1 MKPHEHILSFLS
13 GVQRRL
19 NQARLARVVSFT
31 LLAVSLALTAWCLWW
46 IAQGYAVPK
55 SGYGIAALALPVI
68 ALAAWLSGLASRR
81 GAAHAAD
88 EHFGLKDAIS
98 SHLGFS
104 QEGREGEFVAL
115 QAETTAERVQQLSA
129 ASIPV
134 VWPRRVFTI
143 ACVLM
148 VSCLLMSFRKASPV
162 VLERIALEEETVR
175 KSEEVNKELEKE
187 IEDLIKSASDEEKE
201 LLQPDEWR
209 RWVQELKETK
219 DQKQAMRQYAE
230 LERRLA
236 EAAQKLNQ
244 RENEQL
250 LSKAAEEMKQA
261 AELKPIAKSLDE
273 QNYRQAAQQLKQM
286 SLKADVQKPDEARKE
301 LAKLKSAAQRMAAA
315 ARNFQQRNGNNASQ
329 SAGQQNQS
337 NQSQNSQK
345 SGEGQQAQGSQ
356 GSSGQQGMDQ
366 QMTALEKAV
375 QDLQQMLQ
383 QPNPNASQCQSC
395 QNQANQALDKLCQSM
410 CQCSAKRDVQK
421 KLQSLCQCTSMCQGF
436 MCDKDCQSLA
446 QCQNPGK
453 KAGSSSL
460 ENRRDGSD
468 PSVNN
473 GNQQQLTGQKGAG
486 PSDTSTESAD
496 TGSGRATQTARLQE
510 KAFKRQMESF
520 IQREDVPAEVKEGVK
535 EYFKGIQQ
543 VTPEPASPAKP

>member
-1 MKPHEHILSFLS
+1 MKPHANILSFLA

-19 NQARLARVVSFT
+19 NQARFARVVSFT
-31 LLAVSLALTAWCLWW
+31 LLGVSLALTLWCLWW

-55 SGYGIAALALPVI
+55 SGYGIAAIALPLT
-68 ALAAWLSGLASRR
+68 ALVAWLSGLISRQK
-81 GAAHAAD
+81 AAQSAD

-104 QEGREGEFVAL
+104 QEGRQGEFVTL
-115 QAETTAERVQQLSA
+115 QAEATAARVQQLSTS
-129 ASIPV
+129 SIPV
-134 VWPRRVFTI
+134 TWPRRVLTI
-143 ACVLM
+143 ASVLL
-148 VSCLLMSFRKASPV
+148 VSCLLMSFRKATPA
-162 VLERIALEEETVR
+162 VLEKIALEEETVR

-187 IEDLIKSASDEEKE
+187 IEELIKSASDDEKE
-201 LLQPDEWR
+201 LLKPDEWR
-209 RWVQELKETK
+209 RWVKELKETK
-219 DQKQAMRQYAE
+219 DQKEAMRQYAE
-230 LERRLA
+230 LERRLS
-236 EAAQKLNQ
+236 EAAQKLSQ

-250 LSKAAEEMKQA
+250 LAKAAEEMKQA

-315 ARNFQQRNGNNASQ
+315 ARNFQQRNGSNASQ

-337 NQSQNSQK
+337 KEGQNSQK
-345 SGEGQQAQGSQ
+345 SGQGQQAQGSQ

-366 QMTALEKAV
+366 QMTSLEQAV

-383 QPNPNASQCQSC
+383 QPNPNASQCQNC

-410 CQCSAKRDVQK
+410 CQSSAKRDVQK

-436 MCDKDCQSLA
+436 MCDKECQSLA
-446 QCQNPGK
+446 QCQSANK
-453 KAGSSSL
+453 KAGSGSL
-460 ENRRDGSD
+460 ENRREGSD
-468 PSVNN
+468 PNVNN

-510 KAFKRQMESF
+510 KVWKRQMESF

-543 VTPEPASPAKP
+543 VGEEKK

>member
-1 MKPHEHILSFLS
+1 MKPHANILSFLA

-19 NQARLARVVSFT
+19 NQARFARVVSFT
-31 LLAVSLALTAWCLWW
+31 LLGVSLALTVWCLWW

-55 SGYGIAALALPVI
+55 SGYGIAAIALPLT
-68 ALAAWLSGLASRR
+68 ALVAWLSGLISRQK
-81 GAAHAAD
+81 AAQSAD

-104 QEGREGEFVAL
+104 QEGRQGEFVTL
-115 QAETTAERVQQLSA
+115 QAEATAARVQQLSTS
-129 ASIPV
+129 SIPV
-134 VWPRRVFTI
+134 TWPRRVLTI
-143 ACVLM
+143 ASVLL
-148 VSCLLMSFRKASPV
+148 VSCLLMSFRKATPA
-162 VLERIALEEETVR
+162 VLEKIALEEETVR

-187 IEDLIKSASDEEKE
+187 IEELIKSASDDEKE
-201 LLQPDEWR
+201 LLKPDEWR
-209 RWVQELKETK
+209 RWVKELKETK
-219 DQKQAMRQYAE
+219 DQKEAMRQYAE
-230 LERRLA
+230 LERRLS
-236 EAAQKLNQ
+236 EAAQILSQ

-250 LSKAAEEMKQA
+250 LAKAAEEMKQA

-315 ARNFQQRNGNNASQ
+315 ARNFQQRNGSNASQ

-337 NQSQNSQK
+337 KEGQNSQK
-345 SGEGQQAQGSQ
+345 SGQGQQAQGSQ

-366 QMTALEKAV
+366 QMTSLEQAV

-383 QPNPNASQCQSC
+383 QPNPNASQCQNC

-410 CQCSAKRDVQK
+410 CQSSAKRDVQK

-436 MCDKDCQSLA
+436 MCDKECQSLA
-446 QCQNPGK
+446 QCQSANK
-453 KAGSSSL
+453 KAGSGSL
-460 ENRRDGSD
+460 ENRREGSD
-468 PSVNN
+468 PNVNS

-510 KAFKRQMESF
+510 KVWKRQMESF

-543 VTPEPASPAKP
+543 VGEEKK

>member
-1 MKPHEHILSFLS
+1 MKPHANILSFLA

-19 NQARLARVVSFT
+19 NQARFARVVSFT
-31 LLAVSLALTAWCLWW
+31 LLGVSLALTVWCLWW

-55 SGYGIAALALPVI
+55 SGYGIAAIALPLT
-68 ALAAWLSGLASRR
+68 ALVAWLSGLISRQK
-81 GAAHAAD
+81 AAQSAD

-104 QEGREGEFVAL
+104 QEGRQGEFVTL
-115 QAETTAERVQQLSA
+115 QAEATAARVQQLSTS
-129 ASIPV
+129 SIPV
-134 VWPRRVFTI
+134 TWPRRVLTI
-143 ACVLM
+143 ASVLL
-148 VSCLLMSFRKASPV
+148 VSCLLMSFRKATPA
-162 VLERIALEEETVR
+162 VLEKIALEEETVR

-187 IEDLIKSASDEEKE
+187 IEELIKSASDDEKE
-201 LLQPDEWR
+201 LLKPDEWR
-209 RWVQELKETK
+209 RWVKELKETK
-219 DQKQAMRQYAE
+219 DQKEAMRQYAE
-230 LERRLA
+230 LERRLS
-236 EAAQKLNQ
+236 EAAQKLSQ

-250 LSKAAEEMKQA
+250 LAKAAEEMKQA

-315 ARNFQQRNGNNASQ
+315 ARNFQQRNGSNASQ

-337 NQSQNSQK
+337 KEGQNSQK
-345 SGEGQQAQGSQ
+345 SGQGQQAQGSQ

-366 QMTALEKAV
+366 QMTSLEQAV

-383 QPNPNASQCQSC
+383 QPNPNASQCQNC

-410 CQCSAKRDVQK
+410 CQSSAKRDVQK

-436 MCDKDCQSLA
+436 MCDKECQSLA
-446 QCQNPGK
+446 QCQSANK
-453 KAGSSSL
+453 KAGSGSL
-460 ENRRDGSD
+460 ENRREGSD
-468 PSVNN
+468 PNVNS

-510 KAFKRQMESF
+510 KVWKRQMESF

-535 EYFKGIQQ
+535 EYIKGIQQ
-543 VTPEPASPAKP
+543 VGEEKK

>member
-1 MKPHEHILSFLS
+1 MKPHANILSFLA

-19 NQARLARVVSFT
+19 NQARFARVVSFT
-31 LLAVSLALTAWCLWW
+31 LLGVSLALTVWCLWW

-55 SGYGIAALALPVI
+55 SGYGIAAIALPLT
-68 ALAAWLSGLASRR
+68 ALVAWLSGLISRQK
-81 GAAHAAD
+81 AAQSAD

-98 SHLGFS
+98 SHLGFT
-104 QEGREGEFVAL
+104 QEGRQGEFVTL
-115 QAETTAERVQQLSA
+115 QAEATAARVQQLSTS
-129 ASIPV
+129 SIPV
-134 VWPRRVFTI
+134 TWPRRVLTI
-143 ACVLM
+143 ASVLL
-148 VSCLLMSFRKASPV
+148 VSCLLMSFRKATPA
-162 VLERIALEEETVR
+162 VLEKIALEEETVR

-187 IEDLIKSASDEEKE
+187 IEELIKSASDDEKE
-201 LLQPDEWR
+201 LLKPDEWR
-209 RWVQELKETK
+209 RWVKELKETK
-219 DQKQAMRQYAE
+219 DQKEAMRQYAE
-230 LERRLA
+230 LERRLS
-236 EAAQKLNQ
+236 EAAQKLSQ

-250 LSKAAEEMKQA
+250 LAKAAEEMKQA

-315 ARNFQQRNGNNASQ
+315 ARNFQQRNGSNASQ

-337 NQSQNSQK
+337 KEGQNSQK
-345 SGEGQQAQGSQ
+345 SGQGQQAQGSQ

-366 QMTALEKAV
+366 QMTSLEQAV

-383 QPNPNASQCQSC
+383 QPNPNASQCQNC

-410 CQCSAKRDVQK
+410 CQSSAKRDVQK

-436 MCDKDCQSLA
+436 MCDKECQSLA
-446 QCQNPGK
+446 QCQSANK
-453 KAGSSSL
+453 KAGSGSL
-460 ENRRDGSD
+460 ENRREGSD
-468 PSVNN
+468 PNVNS

-510 KAFKRQMESF
+510 KVWKRQMESF

-543 VTPEPASPAKP
+543 VGEEKK